1 MSMLKLALINFKSSF
16 KNYLALIISLSFT
29 ILILFNFQNIIYSK
43 AFETLGKMNAR
54 NINSVVQ
61 VVTVVLVCFMLFFI
75 WYSTNVFLSKR
86 KKEIGIY
93 VFMGLTNSKIGK
105 LYMIET
111 IMIGLSALVIGIFFG
126 IVTSQLFQMILIKI
140 SDISV
145 ELQFSLSLE
154 PVLFTVVVYLI
165 IYFLFVIKGYIN
177 IVRSSVLDMVSAT
190 KQNEYVKQNDFI
202 LIVKMILGI
211 TVLGLG
217 YYSAIKDAG
226 IEVLANLLLAVV
238 LVIIGVYLLFGG
250 FVPFLFQTLAK
261 NKMFLYKYE
270 RNLWINNMIFRIKKN
285 YRTYAIVCVLMLCSV
300 TALASGFA
308 MNNRYEGIIHF
319 RNTYTYQFTSNQS
332 DLDQKIKSLIEKD
345 NDIEYSNYLPV
356 LNIDASLIDTLYKN
370 NTYMFISYSD
380 IQRLAKETNLEF
392 DIPKM
397 KNNEIV
403 DVTQLHLMS
412 FSGNDDITHIIDKK
426 VYKQIYK
433 TSVPYLGTLQE
444 HLSFFLVSD
453 DVYKNLK
460 AKGTEIYCYNYKIK
474 DIQNFKASQDEL
486 DTIVSESN
494 DNFTTYFTND
504 PNHKEIEWIKILY
517 SVCVFMFM
525 VFVLA
530 SGSILFM
537 KLYNDA
543 FDDKARYEVLKKIG
557 IHHKKL
563 KKSIA
568 HELGFAYIGPFVI
581 MMVSSYFSVLAL
593 SKVMETDLLMVNMVS
608 VAVIFVFF
616 ILCYYLSL
624 LIYQKNADI

>member
-154 PVLFTVVVYLI
+154 PVLFAVVVYLI

-319 RNTYTYQFTSNQS
+319 RNTYTYQFTSNRS

-370 NTYMFISYSD
+370 NTYMFVSYSD
-380 IQRLAKETNLEF
+380 IQRLAKEINLEF

-460 AKGTEIYCYNYKIK
+460 AKGTEMYCYNYKIK

-543 FDDKARYEVLKKIG
+543 FDDKARYDVLKKIG

>member
-1 MSMLKLALINFKSSF
+1 MSMLKLAFINFKSSF

-61 VVTVVLVCFMLFFI
+61 VITVVLICFMLFFI

-111 IMIGLSALVIGIFFG
+111 IMIGLSALVLGLFFG
-126 IVTSQLFQMILIKI
+126 IVTSQLFQMILITV

-145 ELQFSLSLE
+145 ELQFSFSLE
-154 PVLFTVVVYLI
+154 PVIFTFISYIIVYFI
-165 IYFLFVIKGYIN
+165 FVIKGYIN
-177 IVRSSVLDMVSAT
+177 IVRSSVLEMVSAT
-190 KQNEYVKQNDFI
+190 KQNEYIKQNDFM

-211 TVLGLG
+211 TILGSG
-217 YYSAIKDAG
+217 YYYAIKDAG
-226 IEVLANLLLAVV
+226 MEVIANLLLAVV

-250 FVPFLFQTLAK
+250 FVPFLFQTLAR

-300 TALASGFA
+300 TALATGFA
-308 MNNRYEGIIHF
+308 MNNRYENIVHF

-332 DLDQKIKSLIEKD
+332 DLDHKIKSLINKD
-345 NDIEYSNYLPV
+345 NDIEYSNHIPV
-356 LNIDASLIDTLYKN
+356 LNIDSSLIDTLYKD
-370 NTYMFISYSD
+370 NTYMFVSYSD
-380 IQRLAKETNLEF
+380 IKNLAKKTNLEF

-397 KNNEIV
+397 KSNEIV
-403 DVTQLHLMS
+403 DITRLHLMS
-412 FSGNDDITHIIDKK
+412 FTDKSNITQIIDKK
-426 VYKQIYK
+426 EYKQVCK
-433 TSVPYLGTLQE
+433 TAVPYLGTLQE
-444 HLSFFLVSD
+444 HFSFFMVSD
-453 DVYKNLK
+453 DVYENLK
-460 AKGTEIYCYNYKIK
+460 SKGTEMYCYNYKIK
-474 DIQNFKASQDEL
+474 DVQNFKESKDEL
-486 DTIVSESN
+486 DTIVSETNN
-494 DNFTTYFTND
+494 DFTTYFSND
-504 PNHKEIEWIKILY
+504 PNNKEIEWVKILY
-517 SVCVFMFM
+517 SVCIFMFM
-525 VFVLA
+525 VFIFA
-530 SGSILFM
+530 SGSIIFM

-557 IHHKKL
+557 IDHSKL

-581 MMVSSYFSVLAL
+581 MMISSYFSVLAL
-593 SKVMETDLLMVNMVS
+593 SKVMETELLMVNMIS

-616 ILCYYLSL
+616 VLCYYLSL
-624 LIYQKNADI
+624 FIYQKNANI

>member
-29 ILILFNFQNIIYSK
+29 ILILFNFQNIIYFK